1 MWSEGCQLL
10 LFYKKLFQ
18 QDEASRNPG
27 KGSRVVDIL
36 VGKKKKRKKTPQA
49 TAGTAMRTWA
59 QANGYDANVQNAG
72 NQAKLEG

>member
-1 MWSEGCQLL
+1 MIGRLSVT
-10 LFYKKLFQ
+10 FIYKKLFQ
-18 QDEASRNPG
+18 QDESSCNPG
-27 KGSRVVDIL
+27 KGSLVVDIL
-36 VGKKKKRKKTPQA
+36 VGKKKEETPLPQG